1 MKIIRQAFGELSR
14 QHMILILAVLFF
26 NFDYAHLSEGFPQD
40 YFIVSI
46 AFFKVLYDIHTSVL
60 SSTAIPSSLPS
71 PPIPL
76 PSSSTTCC

>member
-1 MKIIRQAFGELSR
+1 MKIIRQAYGELSR

-46 AFFKVLYDIHTSVL
+46 AFFKVLHHKHTYIPFL
-60 SSTAIPSSLPS
+60 SHLKLPSIPS
-71 PPIPL
+71 PPF
-76 PSSSTTCC
+76 STLFHL